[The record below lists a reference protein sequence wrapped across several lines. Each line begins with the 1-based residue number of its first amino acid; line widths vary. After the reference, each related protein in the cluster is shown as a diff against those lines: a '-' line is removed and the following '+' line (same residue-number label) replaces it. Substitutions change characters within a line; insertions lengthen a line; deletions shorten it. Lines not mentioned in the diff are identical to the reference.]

1 MSSEIRLGKD
11 TMIVS
16 ETSSKG
22 KIIYVNKDFCK
33 ISGFSKDELIGEH
46 HNIVRHKDMPKAA
59 FKEMWQT
66 IEKGKTWSGI
76 VKNRCKNDDYY
87 WVRATVYPVTKKN
100 GKQRYISVRVQP
112 TDEEIA
118 DAIKLYKTMN

>member
-1 MSSEIRLGKD
+1 MSSEIKLGKE

-22 KIIYVNKDFCK
+22 NIIYVNKDFCK
-33 ISGFSKDELIGEH
+33 ISGFSKDELIGES

-76 VKNRCKNDDYY
+76 VKNRCKNNDYY
-87 WVRATVYPVTKKN
+87 WIRATVYPVTKKN
-100 GKQRYISVRVQP
+100 GKLRYISVRVQASE
-112 TDEEIA
+112 DEIA
-118 DAIKLYKTMN
+118 NAIKLYKSMY

>member
-1 MSSEIRLGKD
+1 MSSEVRLGKD

-59 FKEMWQT
+59 FKDMWQT

-76 VKNRCKNDDYY
+76 VKNRCKNEDYY

>member
-1 MSSEIRLGKD
+1 
-11 TMIVS
+11 MIVS

-33 ISGFSKDELIGEH
+33 ISGFSNDELIGES

-76 VKNRCKNDDYY
+76 VKNRCKNNDYY

-100 GKQRYISVRVQP
+100 GKQRYISVRVQASE
-112 TDEEIA
+112 EEIA
-118 DAIKLYKTMN
+118 NAIKLYKSMY

>member
-46 HNIVRHKDMPKAA
+46 HNIVRQKDRPKAA

-118 DAIKLYKTMN
+118 DAIKLYKSMY

>member
-1 MSSEIRLGKD
+1 MSSEVRLGKD

-59 FKEMWQT
+59 FKDMWQT

-76 VKNRCKNDDYY
+76 VKNRCKNEDYY

-118 DAIKLYKTMN
+118 DAIKLYKSMY

>member
-1 MSSEIRLGKD
+1 MSSEIRLEKN

-33 ISGFSKDELIGEH
+33 ISGFSKDELIGQH

-59 FKEMWQT
+59 FKDMWQT

-76 VKNRCKNDDYY
+76 VKNICKNGDYY

-100 GKQRYISVRVQP
+100 GKMRYISVRVQP
-112 TDEEIA
+112 TDDEVA
-118 DAIKLYKTMN
+118 NAIKLYKTMN

>member
-1 MSSEIRLGKD
+1 
-11 TMIVS
+11 
-16 ETSSKG
+16 
-22 KIIYVNKDFCK
+22 
-33 ISGFSKDELIGEH
+33 
-46 HNIVRHKDMPKAA
+46 
-59 FKEMWQT
+59 MWQK

-118 DAIKLYKTMN
+118 DAIKLYKSMY

>member
-118 DAIKLYKTMN
+118 DAIKLYKSM

>member
-1 MSSEIRLGKD
+1 MSSEIKLGKE

-22 KIIYVNKDFCK
+22 NIIYVNKDFCK
-33 ISGFSKDELIGEH
+33 ISGFSKDELIGES

-76 VKNRCKNDDYY
+76 VKNRCKNNDYY
-87 WVRATVYPVTKKN
+87 WIRATVYPVTKKN
-100 GKQRYISVRVQP
+100 GKQRYISVRVQASE
-112 TDEEIA
+112 EEIA
-118 DAIKLYKTMN
+118 NAIKLYKNMY

>member
-76 VKNRCKNDDYY
+76 GKNRCKNDDYY

-118 DAIKLYKTMN
+118 DAIKLYKSMY

>member
-118 DAIKLYKTMN
+118 DAIKLYKSMY